1 MGFLTIFGF
10 FNFGRNYNNV
20 FFGASYYEWYGFE
33 SLILSVL
40 TFICILNLDTS
51 KITERTILYKCFT
64 KISELSLGIYLVSS
78 VFDTIIYSKLNAYVP
93 SVPGRLEYYVLV
105 VPIVFLLSFITS
117 YILHVIQSTL
127 TRYVQKRYRYIS
139 NH

>member
-1 MGFLTIFGF
+1 MALERMAGSQIMGFLTIFGF

-33 SLILSVL
+33 PLILSVL

-105 VPIVFLLSFITS
+105 V
-117 YILHVIQSTL
+117 QSTL

>member
-1 MGFLTIFGF
+1 M
-10 FNFGRNYNNV
+10 
-20 FFGASYYEWYGFE
+20 
-33 SLILSVL
+33 
-40 TFICILNLDTS
+40 
-51 KITERTILYKCFT
+51 
-64 KISELSLGIYLVSS
+64 SS

-117 YILHVIQSTL
+117 YILHVIQNTL